1 MSTNLPKT
9 VLLATAT
16 LLLAAAALVTDI
28 ISPYAGGAV
37 TKPAQVLD
45 MPAPSQLRVPVKAG
59 PSDIAFIS
67 SRHAS

>member
-1 MSTNLPKT
+1 MSTSLPKT

-28 ISPYAGGAV
+28 ISPYAGGTA
-37 TKPAQVLD
+37 TKPAQVIEL
-45 MPAPSQLRVPVKAG
+45 PAPSQLRVPMKAS
-59 PSDIAFIS
+59 PTDLAFIS

>member
-1 MSTNLPKT
+1 LPKT

-28 ISPYAGGAV
+28 ISPYASG
-37 TKPAQVLD
+37 TKPAQVIEL
-45 MPAPSQLRVPVKAG
+45 PAPSQLRVPVKAG
-59 PSDIAFIS
+59 PTDLAFIS

>member
-1 MSTNLPKT
+1 MSASLSKT

-28 ISPYAGGAV
+28 ISPYAGGP
-37 TKPAQVLD
+37 KPAQVIEL
-45 MPAPSQLRVPVKAG
+45 PTPSQLRVPVKAG
-59 PSDIAFIS
+59 PTDLAFIS

>member
-1 MSTNLPKT
+1 MSTSLPKT

-28 ISPYAGGAV
+28 ISPYAGGAA
-37 TKPAQVLD
+37 TAPAQVIDL
-45 MPAPSQLRVPVKAG
+45 PAPSQLRVPMKTG
-59 PSDIAFIS
+59 PTDFAFIS